1 MADWHGLALRGMRW
15 LWGGNQ
21 MKGKWRVVNGVGKV
35 IRAGFLTEQ
44 MAYKWMH
51 EHNNEQSKSFHFWI
65 VEETR

>member
-1 MADWHGLALRGMRW
+1 
-15 LWGGNQ
+15 
-21 MKGKWRVVNGVGKV
+21 MKGKWRVVDGMGKV

-65 VEETR
+65 VEVTK